1 MIEGC
6 LSSPICTEVTDDISV
21 IHGKKIQNMFSRTKG
36 KAAFDAEGESVAA
49 ALSLLKMNG
58 QQRRLRDPTQ
68 LGNERG
74 HVLHDNPMRSH
85 RSYLEGLFS

>member
-21 IHGKKIQNMFSRTKG
+21 IYGKKIQNMFSRTKG